1 MQRAPAVREGRSAQS
16 GPTLRREVSAHLL
29 FACSQGV
36 SPGRGCRHG
45 VISAHCW
52 LRADLRS
59 SGDQHTEESW
69 ELSAPAF
76 LSSSLR
82 SWTHPWISPASSL
95 APLTYGLCLR
105 LQEHGYPVL
114 LNLMVSPEVSPHWA
128 PSSASLPLLPLLF
141 CKEKSSDRT
150 RAGAVPSLSFL
161 TSMEFSPCG
170 KLCLQESAYSPLGPE
185 KRAHTGEAHP
195 YSDSHPV
202 MLIRVSIYHSW
213 PNSLCFYPWWL

>member
-1 MQRAPAVREGRSAQS
+1 M
-16 GPTLRREVSAHLL
+16 SAHLL
-29 FACSQGV
+29 FDCSQGV

-170 KLCLQESAYSPLGPE
+170 KLCLQEPKCLFSIRSREAGTHWGGSPVL
-185 KRAHTGEAHP
+185 RRSSS
-195 YSDSHPV
+195 YVDQ
-202 MLIRVSIYHSW
+202 SINL
-213 PNSLCFYPWWL
+213 PQLA